1 MNDRVLF
8 VDDEPNVLAGIRRAL
23 RGKVDLTTSESPVEA
38 LELLRREDAY
48 AVIVSDM
55 RMPEMDGVEFL
66 KQARTIAP
74 DSVRLM
80 LTGNADQKTA
90 VDAVNDGEVFRFL
103 NKPCGANVLHKTL
116 TAAFRQYELVTLE
129 KELLGNTLNG
139 SIKIL
144 ADVLSITSPEAFGRT
159 NRIRE
164 RVLEI
169 GDVLGDVS
177 EWELDTAAS
186 LCLLGC
192 VALRSELLEKVLA
205 GDSLDKSERAEYE
218 AHPLLAAELITQIPR
233 MHGVANTILYQH
245 KNFDGSGFP
254 QDDANGEKLP
264 IGARILRVVLD
275 YDELASQGWSDA
287 AIYERLTEQ
296 AGRYDPDVLAALGK
310 CLDECSST
318 NIARIPIGDLR
329 NGMTIREDVK
339 TSAGVLLVCEGQV
352 VTTALQNHLQKFV
365 STGVLETTVLVD
377 VPNTPATTSA
387 A

>member
-1 MNDRVLF
+1 MKDRVLF

-23 RGKVDLTTSESPVEA
+23 RGKLDLTTCESPFEA
-38 LELLRREDAY
+38 LELLQREEPF

-66 KQARTIAP
+66 KKARAIAP

-103 NKPCGANVLHKTL
+103 NKPCGANMLHKTL
-116 TAAFRQYELVTLE
+116 TAALRQYELVTLE

-144 ADVLSITSPEAFGRT
+144 ADVLSITNPEAFGRT
-159 NRIRE
+159 TRIRQRASE
-164 RVLEI
+164 VAKE
-169 GDVLGDVS
+169 LGNVA
-177 EWELDTAAS
+177 EWELDTSAS

-192 VALRSELLEKVLA
+192 VALREELLEKVLA
-205 GDSLDKSERAEYE
+205 GDPLDKSERGEYE
-218 AHPLLAAELITQIPR
+218 AHPLLAAELISQIPR
-233 MHGVANTILYQH
+233 MQGVANAILYQH

-254 QDDANGEKLP
+254 SDDVKGDELP

-275 YDELASQGWSDA
+275 YDELTSQGWSDT
-287 AIYERLTEQ
+287 AIYEKLNAQ
-296 AGRYDPDVLAALGK
+296 AGRYDPGVLAALRK
-310 CLDECSST
+310 CLDECSSA
-318 NIARIPIGDLR
+318 NIARIPIAELR
-329 NGMTIREDVK
+329 NGMTIREDIK

-365 STGVLETTVLVD
+365 TAGTLSTTVLVD
-377 VPNTPATTSA
+377 VPASTARTSA